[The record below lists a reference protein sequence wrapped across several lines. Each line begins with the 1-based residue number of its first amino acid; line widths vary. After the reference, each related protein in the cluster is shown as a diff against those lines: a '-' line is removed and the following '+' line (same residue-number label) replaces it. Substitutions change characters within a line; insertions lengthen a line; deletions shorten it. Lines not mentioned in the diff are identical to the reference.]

1 MSSSSFEA
9 AKKDNDNFLLKKD
22 DKEERFGGR
31 RCLTF
36 LLLRETTLLNDNLVQ
51 AQLDLSSFNHLLLHR
66 VFGEESIHHDL
77 LLLSNAVRAILGLEI
92 DLRVPER
99 KKKEKE
105 KKRKRKRLLKPK
117 FVVQGEEEEK
127 YYQSESYKM
136 TMSAVARLIPKP
148 PARVVNM
155 KMNLSESGRLKSSI
169 DACLSSCDV

>member
-1 MSSSSFEA
+1 VSSSSFEA

-22 DKEERFGGR
+22 DKEERFGAR

-92 DLRVPER
+92 DLRVPEG
-99 KKKEKE
+99 E
-105 KKRKRKRLLKPK
+105 KKKRKRLLKLK
-117 FVVQGEEEEK
+117 FVV
-127 YYQSESYKM
+127 
-136 TMSAVARLIPKP
+136 
-148 PARVVNM
+148 
-155 KMNLSESGRLKSSI
+155 
-169 DACLSSCDV
+169 